1 MDQPLISIDVVPLR
15 LNRLTHQVEVV
26 LVRREFEPSAG
37 RLALPGVLLLSG
49 ELLDDAVHRALR
61 DKAGIMREHVR
72 ATGDVGVFDT
82 PGRDPRGPTLSITKY
97 VIVGD
102 KFEPG
107 EPVSVVAVPE
117 ATGLPFDHDTIV
129 RRASKSI
136 LDKLWVDRDTTQ
148 ALLGQEFRTSDAAD
162 VHESLTS
169 AADPTKPKASRN
181 IFKELKRS
189 PWLTEPRDAPAIG
202 EGRPSKQWEFAA

>member
-15 LNRLTHQVEVV
+15 LNRATRQVEVV
-26 LVRREFEPSAG
+26 LVRRAFEPSAG

-72 ATGDVGVFDT
+72 AIGDVGVFDT

-107 EPVSVVAVPE
+107 EGVTFVALTN

-129 RRASKSI
+129 KRAAGAVH
-136 LDKLWVDRDTTQ
+136 DKLWVDRRTTE
-148 ALLGQEFRTSDAAD
+148 ALIGQQFTTSDAANAQD
-162 VHESLTS
+162 ALAVAMEPAVPPVNRINL
-169 AADPTKPKASRN
+169 
-181 IFKELKRS
+181 FKSLKRS
-189 PWLTEPRDAPAIG
+189 PWLGEPTEGAAAG
-202 EGRPSKQWEFAA
+202 EGRPAKAWEFV